1 MQFKLHLRPFNQS
14 IVININKPLKMDQV
28 SNQLYLNSSKIQANT
43 EKNASN
49 SDFVETKPGSNIK
62 KQVKEA
68 LNTELNGIDE
78 DTLKAISATR
88 IARQVID
95 RLKKVDNRWK
105 LVTDKHLNQSC
116 PVYKYIYEICN
127 RTINQRKLKVS
138 GLKPS
143 RTPTPRKDTM
153 KDLIEMNYATSRSS
167 SSALSEQIC
176 TEDKPKALRKA
187 SFSIDPPV

>member
-1 MQFKLHLRPFNQS
+1 MKFTYKYSPNQS
-14 IVININKPLKMDQV
+14 IIININKPLKMDQV

-49 SDFVETKPGSNIK
+49 SDFVETKPGSHIK

-68 LNTELNGIDE
+68 LNTELNGTDE

-167 SSALSEQIC
+167 SSAASEKIC
-176 TEDKPKALRKA
+176 TEDKTKEQPDAH
-187 SFSIDPPV
+187 SNTDPPK